1 VTRWVYGFDDL
12 DAARDACDGDWEAV
26 RGLLGGKGANLADM
40 AELGV
45 PVPPGFTI
53 TTDACLAYTD
63 AGELPEGLWDEVVAA
78 MARVEEQVGRS
89 YGSDTDPL
97 LVAVRSG
104 AKISMPG
111 MMDTVLNV
119 GMNEE
124 VAEAMIAKTG
134 DERFVLDSYRRL
146 VQMYATVVLG
156 LDDEPFE
163 QILRAQRS
171 EHGTDNDSALP
182 PDALREVVERFED
195 EVAQRS
201 STPFPTDPMDQLRL
215 AIEAVFSSWDNK
227 RAVDYRNA
235 VGIPHD
241 LGTAVV
247 VVSMVF
253 GNTGDRSGTGVLMS
267 RNAAT
272 GEATL
277 EGDYLV
283 NAQGE
288 DVVAGNRPTKSFDQ
302 MADDLPDA
310 AAELADIAHR
320 LEQHHRDLQDMEFT
334 VEDGKLW
341 LLQTRNGKRT
351 AQAAVRIAVEMAGEG
366 LITREQA
373 VRRVTPEQV
382 DVFLHPQFEAEALE
396 GSSRVA
402 KGLNVSPGAAVGQVC
417 FDPDLAEKWAN
428 DGRDVLLVRHETKPD
443 DVHGMLAAVGIL
455 TSAGGRTSHAAL
467 VARQFGKPAVTG
479 ASAIEIDLASRS
491 FTVDGTRVEE
501 GDWVSIDGTH
511 GDIFLG
517 KVETVAPDLDNQW
530 LATLLEW
537 ADEFR
542 TLGVR
547 ANADDPTEAA
557 RARSYGASGIGLCR
571 TEHMFFDPER
581 LPLVQQMIT
590 AESRT
595 ERREAIGA
603 LLEFQRE
610 DFVGIF
616 QAMDGLPVIVRLLD
630 PPLHEF
636 LPSWEDLQRQTTDL
650 QIRLVHAS
658 DLASVEDLVGELSET
673 AAMLRRVEALRESN
687 PMLGLRGVRLGLKMP
702 DVTRMQTR
710 AIIEAA
716 LRVAADGGDPKPE
729 IMVPLVGHAAELAR
743 TRAVIDEAAAAA
755 MEEADRT
762 IDYHVGTM
770 IEVPRAALTA
780 DAIAEHADFLSFGTN
795 DLTQTTFAIS
805 RDDAESSFLLDYLA
819 ERILP
824 DNPFASIDAD
834 GVGRLMRLA
843 LDGARS
849 TSADISTGVCGE
861 HGGDPTSIAMC
872 HDMGLDYVSCSAYR
886 IPVARLAAAQAAL
899 DADV

>member
-1 VTRWVYGFDDL
+1 MYGFDEL
-12 DAARDACDGDWEAV
+12 DAARQACDGDWDAV

-40 AELGV
+40 AELGI
-45 PVPPGFTI
+45 PVPPGFVI
-53 TTDACLAYTD
+53 TTEACLAYSRTGSMPD
-63 AGELPEGLWDEVVAA
+63 GAWDEVVAA
-78 MARVEEQVGRS
+78 MRRVEEQVGRT
-89 YGSDTDPL
+89 YGSDADPL

-104 AKISMPG
+104 AKVSMPG

-119 GMNEE
+119 GMNDE
-124 VAEAMIAKTG
+124 VAAAMIAKTG

-163 QILRAQRS
+163 DILREHRRA
-171 EHGTDNDSALP
+171 HGTDNDSALP
-182 PDALREVVERFED
+182 PDVLREVVDRFRA
-195 EVAQRS
+195 EVGRRS
-201 STPFPTDPMDQLRL
+201 STPFPTDPMEQLRL
-215 AIEAVFSSWDNK
+215 AVEAVFSSWDNK

-235 VGIPHD
+235 AGIPHD

-247 VVSMVF
+247 VVAMVF

-272 GEATL
+272 GEPVL

-288 DVVAGNRPTKSFDQ
+288 DVVAGNRPTKSFEQ
-302 MADDLPDA
+302 MADDLPET
-310 AAELADIAHR
+310 AEALADVARR

-334 VEDGKLW
+334 VEDDRLW

-351 AQAAVRIAVEMAGEG
+351 AQAAVRIAVEMANEE
-366 LITREQA
+366 LISREEA
-373 VRRVTPEQV
+373 VQRVTPEQV
-382 DVFLHPQFEAEALE
+382 DVFLHPQFADDDLA
-396 GSSRVA
+396 GRTPVA
-402 KGLNVSPGAAVGQVC
+402 TGLNVSPGAAVGQVC

-428 DGRDVLLVRHETKPD
+428 DGRDVLLVRQETKPD

-479 ASAIEIDLASRS
+479 ASAIEIDLGART
-491 FTVDGTRVEE
+491 FTVDGTEVAE

-517 KVETVAPDLDNQW
+517 KVETVAPDLDNEW

-537 ADEFR
+537 ADGFR
-542 TLGVR
+542 RLGVR
-547 ANADDPTEAA
+547 ANADDPVEAA
-557 RARSYGASGIGLCR
+557 RARGYGASGIGLCR

-581 LPLVQQMIT
+581 LPLVQTMIT
-590 AESRT
+590 AEART
-595 ERREAIGA
+595 EQREAIDA
-603 LLEFQRE
+603 LLEHQRE

-616 QAMDGLPVIVRLLD
+616 EAMDGLPVIIRLLD

-636 LPSWEDLQRQTTDL
+636 LPSWEELQRQATDL
-650 QIRLVHAS
+650 QIRLVHAA
-658 DLASVEDLVGELSET
+658 DLSTVESLVDELSQTRE
-673 AAMLRRVEALRESN
+673 MLRRVEALHESN

-702 DVTRMQTR
+702 DLVRMQTR

-716 LRVAADGGDPKPE
+716 CRVAAAGGDPRPE
-729 IMVPLVGHAAELAR
+729 IMVPLVGAASELER
-743 TRAVIDEAAAAA
+743 TRAVIEETAAAA
-755 MEEADRT
+755 MAEADREL
-762 IDYHVGTM
+762 DYRIGTM

-780 DAIAEHADFLSFGTN
+780 AQIAEHADFLSFGTN

-824 DNPFASIDAD
+824 DNPFASIDPD
-834 GVGRLMRLA
+834 GVGRLMQLA

-849 TSADISTGVCGE
+849 TRADISTGVCGE
-861 HGGDPTSIAMC
+861 HGGDPKSIAMC
-872 HDMGLDYVSCSAYR
+872 HTMGLDYVSCSAYR

-899 DADV
+899 AGGGAA